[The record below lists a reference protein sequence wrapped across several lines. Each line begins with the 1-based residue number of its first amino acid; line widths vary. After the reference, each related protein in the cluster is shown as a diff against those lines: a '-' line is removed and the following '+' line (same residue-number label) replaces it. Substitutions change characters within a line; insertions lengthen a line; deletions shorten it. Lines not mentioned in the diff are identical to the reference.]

1 MGRKNAEKEVEY
13 EDERT
18 VAAVHRSSLELPSTT
33 IVARGA
39 PVAAPSH
46 KTANRCDIP
55 FKGIEFAR
63 AYDWLL
69 C

>member
-1 MGRKNAEKEVEY
+1 MARKNAEKEVED

-18 VAAVHRSSLELPSTT
+18 VAAVHRSSLETT